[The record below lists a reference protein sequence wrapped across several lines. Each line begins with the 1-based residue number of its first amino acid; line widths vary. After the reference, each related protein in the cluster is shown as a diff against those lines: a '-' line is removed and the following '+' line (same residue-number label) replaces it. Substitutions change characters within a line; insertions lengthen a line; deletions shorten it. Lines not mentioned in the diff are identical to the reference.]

1 MLYLFDCSD
10 DDMSI
15 DQMDKDLIQALN
27 KQLAGESTNSRKFAK
42 ASTSYCPAVHRATQ
56 STTTKSSTQPF
67 THSNE
72 PIQCATPTGQ
82 PDNMYEVSDLI
93 QYSKVSQQAPNLPHE
108 FSTTQIDPF
117 SDFMDIDTPV
127 RDNTDSLMDFS
138 VFIEDSTS
146 NKAASAP
153 NSPKTSTKCSYH
165 QFFPYTTTNVM
176 SFPST
181 IPTATNELFNINS
194 FIEPTSNTPKVE
206 ELTISFD
213 VDEFIDFCNGKLID
227 GLDNFSDPSFPMNG
241 NHYFSDGQ
249 PFTTDDIQEDMLVD
263 PETTAPD
270 NIKINEVCDY
280 SNLSETMF
288 SPDFDTQPEGTDRD
302 DFPTLQFTSTLK
314 FICPQIE
321 KYEEDMYQDSS
332 SCELQMLPQ
341 EVYEEIN
348 TSDFM
353 TGGVTLR
360 NVTSLEDSS
369 KPSTQHNTQQYD
381 TQHPTSQSV
390 HPQQNP
396 TQLVTAPQTVK
407 HEFKQPLIFIP
418 KALSR
423 PRIVLPIT
431 VTSGQLTKA
440 TGASENVPFHQSK
453 GSKCK
458 ASSEQ
463 TNSMLVGPTN
473 SPNYTYSTSRVSKNK
488 FSHFKRPSNV
498 PKVTTEHIIKMI
510 NQMAQT
516 QSQANSRSQIS
527 AKYQANDGKALPNG
541 TETKANVGS
550 NEINSTRLS
559 HSLVRNGYFGRTQA
573 QAQLKRITQDPQKP
587 TCKNRRWN
595 PKPKLDLHYPQ
606 DQIEYWVE
614 LAPQL
619 TNNAKA
625 PELHPCQHMDKCV
638 ELYQGQKKNLL
649 QNIVR
654 TRYIRARDAFVKL
667 QHPGVSYEYN
677 EYFDISRPYQQ
688 QFTRVEVENGTPKN
702 ETRCALCA
710 YCEQPSFFELKNL
723 CYAQHMSHLHGI
735 YTDDYL
741 TPNPIYVGRYSV
753 AKNSNPDRKT
763 IARVRDHDCVV
774 CPVCYNLSEVRCW
787 TSTLRQKPLLNYLRH
802 FKEFHRI
809 GRQKASFFGEL
820 SIE

>member
-15 DQMDKDLIQALN
+15 DQMEKDLNQALN
-27 KQLAGESTNSRKFAK
+27 NQLAGESTNNRKFAK
-42 ASTSYCPAVHRATQ
+42 GSASYYPAVHRATQ
-56 STTTKSSTQPF
+56 STTSKSSSQPL

-82 PDNMYEVSDLI
+82 SDIMYEVSDLI
-93 QYSKVSQQAPNLPHE
+93 QYSKASQQAPDVPHG

-117 SDFMDIDTPV
+117 SDFMDIETHV
-127 RDNTDSLMDFS
+127 GDNTDSLMDFS
-138 VFIEDSTS
+138 VFIEDSTTG
-146 NKAASAP
+146 KAVSAP

-165 QFFPYTTTNVM
+165 QFFPYATTNVT

-181 IPTATNELFNINS
+181 IPSDTNELLNINS
-194 FIEPTSNTPKVE
+194 FIEPTSNTSKVE
-206 ELTISFD
+206 ELAIRFD

-227 GLDNFSDPSFPMNG
+227 GLDNISDPSFSMKG
-241 NHYFSDGQ
+241 TQYFSDGQ
-249 PFTTDDIQEDMLVD
+249 HFTTDDIQEDMLVD
-263 PETTAPD
+263 SEMTAPD
-270 NIKINEVCDY
+270 SFKNNEVCDY
-280 SNLSETMF
+280 SNLTETMF
-288 SPDFDTQPEGTDRD
+288 SPDFDTLPEGTDRD
-302 DFPTLQFTSTLK
+302 DFPALQFTSTLK
-314 FICPQIE
+314 FVCPQIGRR
-321 KYEEDMYQDSS
+321 EEEIYQDSS
-332 SCELQMLPQ
+332 SCEIQMLPQ

-381 TQHPTSQSV
+381 AHHSASQSAPPKQN
-390 HPQQNP
+390 HP
-396 TQLVTAPQTVK
+396 QLVTAPQTGK
-407 HEFKQPLIFIP
+407 HEFKQTLIFIP
-418 KALSR
+418 KVLST
-423 PRIVLPIT
+423 PRIVLPVT

-453 GSKCK
+453 GSKCNT
-458 ASSEQ
+458 SSEQ
-463 TNSMLVGPTN
+463 TQTMLVGSTT

-488 FSHFKRPSNV
+488 VSHFKRPLNV
-498 PKVTTEHIIKMI
+498 PKVTTEHIIKKI
-510 NQMAQT
+510 NQIAQT
-516 QSQANSRSQIS
+516 QSQANSGIQIS
-527 AKYQANDGKALPNG
+527 AKYQANDSKVLTNG
-541 TETKANVGS
+541 TETKANGS

-559 HSLVRNGYFGRTQA
+559 HSLVGNGFFGRTQP
-573 QAQLKRITQDPQKP
+573 QAQLKRMTRDPQKP
-587 TCKNRRWN
+587 ICKNRRWN

-625 PELHPCQHMDKCV
+625 PELNPGQHMDKCV
-638 ELYQGQKKNLL
+638 ELYQGQKKNLI

-667 QHPGVSYEYN
+667 QHPGVFYEYN

-688 QFTRVEVENGTPKN
+688 QFTRVEVENGIPKN

-710 YCEQPSFFELKNL
+710 YCEKPSFFELKNL

-774 CPVCYNLSEVRCW
+774 CPVCYNLSEIRCW

-802 FKEFHRI
+802 FKEYHRI
-809 GRQKASFFGEL
+809 GRQKTSFFGEL